1 MRKGSEEAVR
11 EMDFPVRIC
20 RSLLLLPNIHV
31 LMALEGWVL
40 WTDGGCIG
48 YAWEWTGCGQ
58 DTWHLTKL
66 PSMQS
71 LRVLCTESGLQ
82 HVTPMLR
89 GKSPGRTTN
98 CGGGTSRCGGPAGCA
113 LGGAGM
119 SQPHGKK
126 QLGALWHGGG
136 KTQPSWKEHRKGVVG
151 LGKEGAERCRRLTG
165 VTTLFTVR
173 KLHKK
178 LSISITTAP
187 S

>member
-1 MRKGSEEAVR
+1 MWKGSEEAVM
-11 EMDFPVRIC
+11 EMDFPVWDC
-20 RSLLLLPNIHV
+20 RSLLLLPNMHV

-40 WTDGGCIG
+40 WMDGRCIG

-58 DTWHLTKL
+58 DTRHLTKL

-71 LRVLCTESGLQ
+71 LWVLYTESGLQ

-89 GKSPGRTTN
+89 GKSPVRITN
-98 CGGGTSRCGGPAGCA
+98 CGGGMSRCGEPAGCA
-113 LGGAGM
+113 LGGPGM

-126 QLGALWHGGG
+126 HLCALWYGGR
-136 KTQPSWKEHRKGVVG
+136 KTQPNWKEHRKGVVG
-151 LGKEGAERCRRLTG
+151 LGKEGAEWCRRLTG

-173 KLHKK
+173 KFHKT
-178 LSISITTAP
+178 LSISITTAL